1 MSESRF
7 SRFWN
12 LVKPPPDPD
21 RPKVSAQ
28 VLALRRRQRR
38 LVLMGLAVLLVIGG
52 AVGIFAYI
60 ENAPQRS
67 DKEFQVGMQSMRP
80 GQYPQAIVHFTRA
93 LSIPRADAYMQRG
106 NAHRAMGEPDLALS
120 DYQAAIDLN
129 ANLAEAH
136 NGIALIYIER
146 RDSRH
151 ALEELNK
158 SLALQPNI
166 DGFYQ
171 RGQILEALGEH
182 QKAIDD
188 FNQGISVARDAPYM
202 YRARAMA
209 KEKLGDLDGAHAD
222 RTFAYSLEHR

>member
-12 LVKPPPDPD
+12 FVKPPPDPD
-21 RPKVSAQ
+21 RPKVSPE

-38 LVLMGLAVLLVIGG
+38 LVLMGLAVLAVIGG
-52 AVGIFAYI
+52 AVGAFIYI

-67 DKEFQVGMQSMRP
+67 EKEFQVGMESMRP

-93 LSIPRADAYMQRG
+93 LSIPRADAYTQRG
-106 NAHRAMGEPDLALS
+106 NAHRALAELDLALS
-120 DYQAAIDLN
+120 DYQAAVDLN
-129 ANLAEAH
+129 ANLADAH
-136 NGIALIYIER
+136 NGIALIYVDR
-146 RDSRH
+146 RDWRH

-188 FNQGISVARDAPYM
+188 FDQAISVARDAPYM
-202 YRARAMA
+202 YRARAMS
-209 KEKLGDLDGAHAD
+209 KEKLGDMDGAHAD
-222 RTFAYSLEHR
+222 RILAASLEHR